1 MGRNGTTKQVPWYL
15 FPLWG
20 LLALGVLVVIWGLY
34 GKARLCGQTAK
45 ARQAKRAVTHGCALA
60 LGQDLTRHHCFRYC
74 NRRSLPPG
82 YFRRAAASLSDGA
95 VYLVLTQSNSPAGE
109 VIGLVTDRTYNHVSL
124 ALDRDLHTLV
134 SYNGGDGIAPP
145 GLNPET
151 LGGLLRRPGAA
162 ARLYRLPAT
171 RAQKQILLR
180 RLGKI
185 DQEGSAYNLLG
196 LLVPYARQPN
206 IMVCSQFVY
215 RLLKLA
221 GLGYFFKDPFRV
233 RPTDFVELA
242 PPGRLTFVGEI
253 RAAARQDGL
262 GEDPI
267 PVLPPAGSSGRRN
280 PPAAPAFPQQAIDIP
295 GKVHYNIFDF

>member
-1 MGRNGTTKQVPWYL
+1 MGRNGTTKQVPWNL

-82 YFRRAAASLSDGA
+82 YFHRAVASLSDGA

-109 VIGLVTDRTYNHVSL
+109 VIGLITDRTYNHVSL

-162 ARLYRLPAT
+162 GRLMEH
-171 RAQKQILLR
+171 LLQGGH
-180 RLGKI
+180 RLGGGVGLGGVLV
-185 DQEGSAYNLLG
+185 DRNG
-196 LLVPYARQPN
+196 LLQ
-206 IMVCSQFVY
+206 
-215 RLLKLA
+215 LA
-221 GLGYFFKDPFRV
+221 AQDEDL
-233 RPTDFVELA
+233 
-242 PPGRLTFVGEI
+242 PGGVDAQHH
-253 RAAARQDGL
+253 AAAVSGGHREDGQADVVPD
-262 GEDPI
+262 GQG
-267 PVLPPAGSSGRRN
+267 LPRPAGQDQHSSTASLGADRSASLWRMW
-280 PPAAPAFPQQAIDIP
+280 
-295 GKVHYNIFDF
+295 